1 MITKLTGKVTELQE
15 QSLTLI
21 VSGIGFTITVPQ
33 VTMFAPGSEAEL
45 HIYMH
50 WSAEQ
55 GPSLFGFKVAAEKKL
70 FLTLID
76 CQGIGPKVAMA
87 LLGKLGAQ
95 AIVEAASQN
104 NLKALSSVSGVG
116 PKKAEQLLLF
126 LRDKVAGLVE
136 NGMEFGGGSLT
147 NWHEVSAVLEKLNYS
162 RTEIAQA
169 MQHLTAQFA
178 GKPVGVDELLRHAL
192 GYMTQVR

>member
-1 MITKLTGKVTELQE
+1 MITKLTGKVIELQD
-15 QSLTLI
+15 QSLTLV
-21 VSGIGFTITVPQ
+21 VSGFGFAVVVPQ
-33 VTMFAPGSEAEL
+33 VTMFAPGTDADL

-55 GPSLFGFKVAAEKKL
+55 GPSLYGFKSAAEKKL

-104 NLKALSSVSGVG
+104 NLKQLSSVSGVG

-126 LRDKVAGLVE
+126 LRDKVTGLLE
-136 NGMEFGGGSLT
+136 DGLEFGGSSLT
-147 NWHEVSAVLEKLNYS
+147 NWHEVSAVLTKLNYS

-178 GKPVGVDELLRHAL
+178 GKPVGVDELLRYAL
-192 GYMTQVR
+192 GYMTQGR

>member
-1 MITKLTGKVTELQE
+1 MITKLNGTVAELQD
-15 QSLTLI
+15 QSITLM
-21 VSGIGFTITVPQ
+21 VAGIGFTIAVPQ
-33 VTMFAPGSEAEL
+33 VTLFAPGSEADL

-55 GPSLFGFKVAAEKKL
+55 GPSLFGFKTNAEKTL

-76 CQGIGPKVAMA
+76 CQGIGPKMAIA

-95 AIVEAASQN
+95 AILEAVSQN

-126 LRDKVAGLVE
+126 LRDKVSGLLE
-136 NGMEFGGGSLT
+136 KGLEFGGSNLT
-147 NWHEVSAVLEKLNYS
+147 HWHEVSAVLTKLNYS
-162 RTEIAQA
+162 RTEIAQV
-169 MQHLTAQFA
+169 MQHLTTQFA

-192 GYMTQVR
+192 GYMTQAR